1 MQVRKAVLDD
11 INGIANLYIEQFCK
25 MKDLQPDFFQ
35 EGSQSKE
42 FIKSIIEDNDSDFLV
57 IMKENIMVGFLL
69 LQSKETPDFSCFI
82 KHKYAYLMDI
92 VISED
97 DRGKGMG
104 SLLLD
109 EAKKWSKDKQL
120 DYIELNVLSNNNNA
134 IQFYQK
140 HDFKE
145 KSQTMFFTL

>member
-1 MQVRKAVLDD
+1 MEVRTAVLDD
-11 INGIANLYIEQFCK
+11 IDGIAKLYIKQFCK

-42 FIKSIIEDNDSDFLV
+42 FIKSIIEENNSDFLV
-57 IMKENIMVGFLL
+57 IMNENHMVGFLL

-97 DRGKGMG
+97 YRGKGMG
-104 SLLLD
+104 SLLLN
-109 EAKKWSKDKQL
+109 EAKIWANDKKL
-120 DYIELNVLSNNNNA
+120 DYIELNVLSNNNDA
-134 IQFYQK
+134 IQFYQR

-145 KSQTMFFTL
+145 KSQTMFCKL